1 MKLAISAKCPGLG
14 AQVSPRF
21 GRSEYFVIVDSDEL
35 ESESIKNPNMGA
47 MSTAGVK
54 SSQMLADRKV
64 QVVLTDNVG
73 PNAFQA
79 LSNAG
84 IQIMTG
90 ISGTV
95 REAIRQ
101 FNSGQLR
108 PASEA
113 TVPEYYSVLTSEYAP
128 KKQQ

>member
-1 MKLAISAKCPGLG
+1 MKLAIPAKCPGL
-14 AQVSPRF
+14 AARVSPRF
-21 GRSEYFVIVDSDEL
+21 GRCEYLVIVDSDKL
-35 ESESIKNPNMGA
+35 ESESIKNPNVGA
-47 MSTAGVK
+47 MNTAGVE

-90 ISGTV
+90 VTGTV

-101 FNSGQLR
+101 FNSGQLQ

-113 TVPEYYSVLTSEYAP
+113 TVPEYHSVLTSGYSP
-128 KKQQ
+128 KKQR

>member
-1 MKLAISAKCPGLG
+1 MKLAIPAKCPGLG
-14 AQVSPRF
+14 AQVSPGF
-21 GRSEYFVIVDSDEL
+21 GRCEYFVIVGSDKL
-35 ESESIKNPNMGA
+35 EFESIKNPNMGA
-47 MSTAGVK
+47 MKTAGVK

-64 QVVLTDNVG
+64 QVILTGNVG

-90 ISGTV
+90 VTGTV

-101 FNSGQLR
+101 FNSGQL
-108 PASEA
+108 
-113 TVPEYYSVLTSEYAP
+113 
-128 KKQQ
+128 

>member
-1 MKLAISAKCPGLG
+1 MKLAIPAKCRGL
-14 AQVSPRF
+14 AARVSPRF
-21 GRSEYFVIVDSDEL
+21 GRCEYLVIVDSDKL

-47 MSTAGVK
+47 MNTAGAK

-90 ISGTV
+90 VTGTV

-101 FNSGQLR
+101 FNSGQLQ

-113 TVPEYYSVLTSEYAP
+113 TVPEYHSVLTSGYSP
-128 KKQQ
+128 KKQR